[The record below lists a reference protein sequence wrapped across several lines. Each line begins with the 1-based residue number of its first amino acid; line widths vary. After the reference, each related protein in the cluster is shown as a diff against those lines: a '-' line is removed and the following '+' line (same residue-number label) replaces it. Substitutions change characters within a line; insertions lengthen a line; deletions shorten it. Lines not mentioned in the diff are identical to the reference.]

1 MKVVALVVPGAIALT
16 MIVAA
21 WVAIGAWPLAALN
34 TEADVS
40 SLIIE
45 SAGISANEQVTV
57 KLTADATSP
66 GIGVAT
72 VDIEYDSGL
81 IEAVS
86 CTAALTLCSID
97 VIAPDTVR
105 FVAISAGGLTGSGV
119 VLGSATFQAGPYGG
133 VAALTINRETL
144 QIVNP
149 SGEELPITP
158 TDGSITI
165 AGPSPPVTPT
175 PTGGGS
181 PTGTATATATAD
193 GTASASASASA
204 PVSATATPA
213 PVSTVWGDANCSGGV
228 DPVDSLFTLRFDA
241 GLGINTGGCP
251 EMGAEVEVLSA
262 SPHVWGDV
270 DCGGEIT
277 PVDSLKLL
285 RFDAGLDVAQ
295 GQGCPG
301 MGTSVTVVA
310 G

>member
-1 MKVVALVVPGAIALT
+1 MKIIALGAPGAVVLAV
-16 MIVAA
+16 MAAA
-21 WVAIGAWPLAALN
+21 WVAIGAWPRAALN

-57 KLTADATSP
+57 ELTADATSP

-72 VDIEYDSGL
+72 VDIEYDSAL

-119 VLGSATFQAGPYGG
+119 VLGSATFKAGPYGG
-133 VAALTINRETL
+133 VAALTINRATL

-149 SGEELPITP
+149 SGDEVPITP
-158 TDGSITI
+158 TDGAITVV
-165 AGPSPPVTPT
+165 GPSPPVTPT

-181 PTGTATATATAD
+181 PSVTATATAN
-193 GTASASASASA
+193 GTASAT
-204 PVSATATPA
+204 ATATST
-213 PVSTVWGDANCSGGV
+213 PVAVIWGDANCSGGV

-241 GLGINTGGCP
+241 GLGADTGGCP
-251 EMGAEVEVLSA
+251 EMGAEVQVLSA

-270 DCGGEIT
+270 DCGDDVT

-285 RFDAGLDVAQ
+285 RSDAGLDVAQ
-295 GQGCPG
+295 EPGCPG